1 MTIVRASVAYG
12 NLIREG
18 GAVMIEVQCTSCHTR
33 YRIDEQVLP
42 EGTPTFKCSRC
53 GHVFSFD
60 PREFKA
66 PEQPAA
72 TPPRTSPPEPPPPPS
87 ARSTPPTPA
96 AAASP
101 PPLPEPE
108 RPGGPDAPTA
118 ASAPAPEPQGPDAPA
133 TAHKPTEEFFNRTF
147 GDDTQ
152 DAPSGENL
160 AFDFNDEAHDTQQ
173 DSPRPDEPP
182 RYDDG
187 WEVGEPDEEPA
198 APRAARPKTRSTPRE
213 IEMTRRRDRPGPI
226 PDPVADEYIMDDEAA
241 PVYNRGV
248 TRSSRFFLVLFL
260 LVALGYGTLT
270 VFIRSAPAAAAD
282 ILSRLPLIGERFV
295 LPITPA
301 RLVALRDVHTQY
313 LRTRGGYNALVITG
327 IAENVSESPLHAI
340 QIAAALRD
348 PAARSLGGQ
357 AVYCGNNLSLKTVTQ
372 MTPHEIEFFEK
383 LDPPKTFRLDP
394 AATSPF
400 AIVFVN
406 PPANVKQFDISVAKA
421 TTAPDQSPEPANG

>member
-1 MTIVRASVAYG
+1 
-12 NLIREG
+12 
-18 GAVMIEVQCTSCHTR
+18 MIEVQCTSCHTR

-53 GHVFSFD
+53 GHVFAFD
-60 PREFKA
+60 PREFKT
-66 PEQPAA
+66 PDQPPG
-72 TPPRTSPPEPPPPPS
+72 TPPRTSPPEPPPPS
-87 ARSTPPTPA
+87 APPTPA
-96 AAASP
+96 AAAVSSP
-101 PPLPEPE
+101 APPPEPE
-108 RPGGPDAPTA
+108 RPGPPDALA
-118 ASAPAPEPQGPDAPA
+118 AGAPAPGPQVKSPEAPPS
-133 TAHKPTEEFFNRTF
+133 AHKSTEEFFNRTF
-147 GDDTQ
+147 RDDPQ

-160 AFDFNDEAHDTQQ
+160 AFDFNDEAHDTEQ
-173 DSPRPDEPP
+173 DAPQPDEPP

-198 APRAARPKTRSTPRE
+198 APRAARPNTRSTPRE
-213 IEMTRRRDRPGPI
+213 IEMTRRRGRPGPI
-226 PDPVADEYIMDDEAA
+226 PDPAADEYIMDDEAA

-270 VFIRSAPAAAAD
+270 LFIRSAPAAAAD

-357 AVYCGNNLSLKTVTQ
+357 AVYCGNNLSLKTVSQ

-421 TTAPDQSPEPANG
+421 TLASDQSPEPANG

>member
-1 MTIVRASVAYG
+1 
-12 NLIREG
+12 
-18 GAVMIEVQCTSCHTR
+18 MIEVQCTSCHTR

-53 GHVFSFD
+53 GHVFAFD
-60 PREFKA
+60 PREFKT

-72 TPPRTSPPEPPPPPS
+72 TPPRTSPPEPPPAPPTRS
-87 ARSTPPTPA
+87 APPTPA
-96 AAASP
+96 VKPAATASP
-101 PPLPEPE
+101 PPPPPEPE
-108 RPGGPDAPTA
+108 RPRRPEAPA
-118 ASAPAPEPQGPDAPA
+118 AGASAPEPQGPDTPA
-133 TAHKPTEEFFNRTF
+133 TAHKPTEEFFNRSF
-147 GDDTQ
+147 QDDTR
-152 DAPSGENL
+152 DAPPGENL
-160 AFDFNDEAHDTQQ
+160 AFDFNDETHDTPQ
-173 DSPRPDEPP
+173 PGEPP
-182 RYDDG
+182 RYDDD
-187 WEVGEPDEEPA
+187 WEVGEPDDTPA
-198 APRAARPKTRSTPRE
+198 APQAARPKTRSTPRE
-213 IEMTRRRDRPGPI
+213 IEMTRRRGRPGPI

-248 TRSSRFFLVLFL
+248 TRSSRFFLFLFL
-260 LVALGYGTLT
+260 LVALGYGALTL
-270 VFIRSAPAAAAD
+270 FIRSAPAAAAD
-282 ILSRLPLIGERFV
+282 MLSRLPIIGERFV

-301 RLVALRDVHTQY
+301 RMVALRDVHTQY

-327 IAENVSESPLHAI
+327 IAENVSESRLHAI

-357 AVYCGNNLSLKTVTQ
+357 AVYCGNNLSLKTVSQ

>member
-1 MTIVRASVAYG
+1 
-12 NLIREG
+12 
-18 GAVMIEVQCTSCHTR
+18 MIEVQCTSCHTR

-53 GHVFSFD
+53 GHVFAFD
-60 PREFKA
+60 PREIRA
-66 PEQPAA
+66 PETPAA
-72 TPPRTSPPEPPPPPS
+72 TPPRTSPPEKPPAPS
-87 ARSTPPTPA
+87 ARPAPPAPA
-96 AAASP
+96 AKPATAASP
-101 PPLPEPE
+101 PPPPPEPG
-108 RPGGPDAPTA
+108 RLGQPDAPTA
-118 ASAPAPEPQGPDAPA
+118 ASAPAPAPEPQGPDAPA
-133 TAHKPTEEFFNRTF
+133 MAHKPTEEFFNRTF
-147 GDDTQ
+147 TDDTH

-160 AFDFNDEAHDTQQ
+160 AFDFNDEAHVTAQ
-173 DSPRPDEPP
+173 DAPPRDEPP

-187 WEVGEPDEEPA
+187 WEVGEPDDAPA

-213 IEMTRRRDRPGPI
+213 IEMRRRGPI
-226 PDPVADEYIMDDEAA
+226 LDPVADEYIMDDEAA

-260 LVALGYGTLT
+260 LVALGYGSLTL
-270 VFIRSAPAAAAD
+270 FIRSAPAAAAD
-282 ILSRLPLIGERFV
+282 MLSRLPLIGERFV

-348 PAARSLGGQ
+348 SAARSLGGQ
-357 AVYCGNNLSLKTVTQ
+357 AVYCGNNLSLKTVSQ

-406 PPANVKQFDISVAKA
+406 PPTNVKQFDISVAKA
-421 TTAPDQSPEPANG
+421 TTAPDQSREPANG

>member
-1 MTIVRASVAYG
+1 M
-12 NLIREG
+12 
-18 GAVMIEVQCTSCHTR
+18 
-33 YRIDEQVLP
+33 P
-42 EGTPTFKCSRC
+42 EAK
-53 GHVFSFD
+53 
-60 PREFKA
+60 
-66 PEQPAA
+66 
-72 TPPRTSPPEPPPPPS
+72 
-87 ARSTPPTPA
+87 PA
-96 AAASP
+96 AAASSP
-101 PPLPEPE
+101 PPPPEPE
-108 RPGGPDAPTA
+108 PPARPDALTAGASTPEPQVKSPDAPT
-118 ASAPAPEPQGPDAPA
+118 SQ
-133 TAHKPTEEFFNRTF
+133 HKPTEEFFNRSF
-147 GDDTQ
+147 GDDTR
-152 DAPSGENL
+152 DAPPGENL
-160 AFDFNDEAHDTQQ
+160 AFDFNDETHDTPQGAPQ
-173 DSPRPDEPP
+173 PDETP
-182 RYDDG
+182 RYDDK
-187 WEVGEPDEEPA
+187 WEVGEPDEVPA
-198 APRAARPKTRSTPRE
+198 APRATRPNARSTPRE
-213 IEMTRRRDRPGPI
+213 IAMTRRRGRPGPI
-226 PDPVADEYIMDDEAA
+226 PDPVADEFIMDDEAP

-270 VFIRSAPAAAAD
+270 LFIRSAPAAAAD
-282 ILSRLPLIGERFV
+282 MLSRLPLIGERFV

-348 PAARSLGGQ
+348 SAARSLGGQ
-357 AVYCGNNLSLKTVTQ
+357 AVYCGNNLSLKTVSQ

-421 TTAPDQSPEPANG
+421 TRASDLSPEPANG

>member
-1 MTIVRASVAYG
+1 M
-12 NLIREG
+12 
-18 GAVMIEVQCTSCHTR
+18 
-33 YRIDEQVLP
+33 
-42 EGTPTFKCSRC
+42 
-53 GHVFSFD
+53 
-60 PREFKA
+60 
-66 PEQPAA
+66 
-72 TPPRTSPPEPPPPPS
+72 PPR
-87 ARSTPPTPA
+87 
-96 AAASP
+96 
-101 PPLPEPE
+101 PEPE
-108 RPGGPDAPTA
+108 RPVRPDAPA
-118 ASAPAPEPQGPDAPA
+118 ASAPPSEPQVKSPETPA
-133 TAHKPTEEFFNRTF
+133 SAHKPTEEFFNRTF
-147 GDDTQ
+147 RDDTQ

-160 AFDFNDEAHDTQQ
+160 AFDFNDEAHDAPEVAPQ
-173 DSPRPDEPP
+173 PDEPP
-182 RYDDG
+182 RYDDK

-198 APRAARPKTRSTPRE
+198 APRTARPKARSTPRE
-213 IEMTRRRDRPGPI
+213 IEMTRRRGPA
-226 PDPVADEYIMDDEAA
+226 PDIAADEYIMDDEAA

-260 LVALGYGTLT
+260 LVALGYGSLTL
-270 VFIRSAPAAAAD
+270 FIRSAPAAAAD
-282 ILSRLPLIGERFV
+282 MLSRLPLIGERFV

-357 AVYCGNNLSLKTVTQ
+357 AVYCGNNLSLKTVSQ

>member
-1 MTIVRASVAYG
+1 VKS
-12 NLIREG
+12 
-18 GAVMIEVQCTSCHTR
+18 
-33 YRIDEQVLP
+33 P
-42 EGTPTFKCSRC
+42 E
-53 GHVFSFD
+53 
-60 PREFKA
+60 
-66 PEQPAA
+66 
-72 TPPRTSPPEPPPPPS
+72 
-87 ARSTPPTPA
+87 
-96 AAASP
+96 
-101 PPLPEPE
+101 
-108 RPGGPDAPTA
+108 
-118 ASAPAPEPQGPDAPA
+118 APAP
-133 TAHKPTEEFFNRTF
+133 AHKPTEEFFNRTF

-160 AFDFNDEAHDTQQ
+160 AFDFNDEAHDTAQ
-173 DSPRPDEPP
+173 DAPQPDEPP
-182 RYDDG
+182 RYDDS
-187 WEVGEPDEEPA
+187 WQVGEPDEEPA
-198 APRAARPKTRSTPRE
+198 APRTARPKARSTPRE
-213 IEMTRRRDRPGPI
+213 IEMTRRRGPA
-226 PDPVADEYIMDDEAA
+226 PDIAADEYIMDDEAA

-248 TRSSRFFLVLFL
+248 TRSSRFFLFLFL
-260 LVALGYGTLT
+260 LVALGYGALTL
-270 VFIRSAPAAAAD
+270 FIRSAPAAAAD
-282 ILSRLPLIGERFV
+282 MLSRLPLIGERFV

-348 PAARSLGGQ
+348 SATRSLGGQ
-357 AVYCGNNLSLKTVTQ
+357 AVYCGNNLSLKTVSQ

-421 TTAPDQSPEPANG
+421 TLAPDQSPEPANG

>member
-1 MTIVRASVAYG
+1 MA
-12 NLIREG
+12 
-18 GAVMIEVQCTSCHTR
+18 
-33 YRIDEQVLP
+33 
-42 EGTPTFKCSRC
+42 K
-53 GHVFSFD
+53 
-60 PREFKA
+60 
-66 PEQPAA
+66 PA
-72 TPPRTSPPEPPPPPS
+72 T
-87 ARSTPPTPA
+87 
-96 AAASP
+96 AASP
-101 PPLPEPE
+101 PPPPPEPE
-108 RPGGPDAPTA
+108 RLGRPDAPTA
-118 ASAPAPEPQGPDAPA
+118 DSAPAPAPEPQGPDAPA

-147 GDDTQ
+147 TDDTQ

-160 AFDFNDEAHDTQQ
+160 AFDFNDEAHVTAQ
-173 DSPRPDEPP
+173 DPPPRDEPP

-187 WEVGEPDEEPA
+187 WEVGEPDDAPA

-213 IEMTRRRDRPGPI
+213 IEMRRRGPI
-226 PDPVADEYIMDDEAA
+226 LDPVADEYIMDDEAA

-248 TRSSRFFLVLFL
+248 TRSSRFFLFLFL
-260 LVALGYGTLT
+260 LVALGYGSLTL
-270 VFIRSAPAAAAD
+270 FIRSAPAAAAD

-348 PAARSLGGQ
+348 SAARSLGGQ
-357 AVYCGNNLSLKTVTQ
+357 AVYCGNNLSLKTVSQ

-406 PPANVKQFDISVAKA
+406 PPGNVKQFDISVAKA